1 MLALTAVLI
10 VALTACT
17 RGGSAANSSPSQ
29 VYAASPNQTDVR
41 SLLGSGD
48 WWESTPSF
56 GVRPLGLPEMSEAVR
71 FSITDRF
78 IRIGTSEFF
87 VVQYMVYNTT
97 SDATSEMTTLSNN
110 LPNSATS
117 PKAGDQSIYTGQKS
131 AGKSSLYT
139 NLAFVRVGST
149 IISIEWDRNQGFTD
163 ANTLAKIGN
172 HLASKLKDVTSGK
185 IKPSP
190 SATTADMKLLPPAGT
205 DVTLVGVARLP
216 VEAAVASLGIPSP
229 QPIVDAFH
237 QLGVKDFVFG
247 DYALNAD
254 LTMEVRAYAFTFSS
268 PDDATS
274 WLDGI
279 VGGASNLDANGV
291 ASGYAT
297 GAGFYYAFFTG
308 GTHGAMLFCSSL
320 DPLTAAARACEAP
333 MGDLIG
339 SWQLSLSQA

>member
-1 MLALTAVLI
+1 LIAVAAVMI

-17 RGGSAANSSPSQ
+17 RGASSGSSSPSQ
-29 VYAASPNQTDVR
+29 VYAAGPNEADIR

-56 GVRPLGLPEMSEAVR
+56 GVRPLGLPEMSESVK

-78 IRIGTSEFF
+78 IHVGTSEFF
-87 VVQYMVYNTT
+87 MTQYMVFNST
-97 SDATSEMTTLSNN
+97 SDATSQMTTISNN
-110 LPNSATS
+110 FPNAATS
-117 PKAGDQSIYTGQKS
+117 PKAGDQAIYTGEKS
-131 AGKSSLYT
+131 ASKSALYT

-149 IISIEWDRNQGFTD
+149 VISIEWDRDQGFTD

-172 HLASKLKDVTSGK
+172 KLASKLKDVTSGK
-185 IKPSP
+185 VKPTP
-190 SATTADMKLLPPAGT
+190 VATSDTKLLPPAGT

-216 VEAAVASLGIPSP
+216 VEAAAASLGIASP
-229 QPIVDAFH
+229 QPFVDAFH

-254 LTMEVRAYAFTFSS
+254 LTMEVRAYAFTFPSES
-268 PDDATS
+268 DATS
-274 WLDGI
+274 WLDAI

-291 ASGYAT
+291 AYGYAS
-297 GAGFYYAFFTG
+297 GPGFYYGFFTG
-308 GTHGAMLFCSSL
+308 GTHGAMLFCAAI
-320 DPLTAAARACEAP
+320 DPSTSAARACETP

-339 SWQLSLSQA
+339 AWQLSLSQA